1 MLKHRS
7 FILMTLFIAV
17 LFVSTLACSQSGR
30 IITAAEATE
39 MAKPTAVPT
48 AELQDG
54 FQVGDVVY
62 LTNKSFLVSL
72 MDAPG
77 SNKMIAGQ
85 ERGVQVEILLPE
97 KNNLAFV
104 QWASTGMLWQV
115 LQQGCRV
122 YAVPP
127 PFDHSKLMVVDGV
140 WALIGSANW
149 DPRSLRLNFEFN
161 VEVYDRALAGELH
174 DYMGQK
180 IAQSREISLDDLAQR
195 PMRIQLRDGIA
206 RLFSPYM

>member
-85 ERGVQVEILLPE
+85 ERGVQVEILQ
-97 KNNLAFV
+97 A
-104 QWASTGMLWQV
+104 TT
-115 LQQGCRV
+115 
-122 YAVPP
+122 
-127 PFDHSKLMVVDGV
+127 VDGV
-140 WALIGSANW
+140 LWYFIEA
-149 DPRSLRLNFEFN
+149 PT
-161 VEVYDRALAGELH
+161 
-174 DYMGQK
+174 GQGWVPEDN
-180 IAQSREISLDDLAQR
+180 ITNEA
-195 PMRIQLRDGIA
+195 P
-206 RLFSPYM
+206 